1 MAACYGIG
9 SLDSPDHCQK
19 VLAQPARILDQT
31 EREFFFDNGYV
42 IKERAIGSDW
52 IARLNDALDKLID
65 KSRDLTRSD
74 GTYDLETGHT
84 RDDPRLRRIAYLDAL
99 DPVFWEFCK
108 DSALPDLAA
117 DLLGPDVRFREA
129 LINIKWAGGGQEVKW
144 HQDLP
149 FYPLTNRT
157 VAQFLICLDDVGPE
171 QGPLMVVPGSH
182 TGPFYNHYDDDDTWL
197 GFIPDDRLTDAG
209 LDRAVDL
216 TGPAGTVTVH
226 DCTTLHASKAN
237 LSDRSRP
244 VLIVTYCACDAM
256 AYTPVAYPT
265 ENYKTVVRGTEAKR
279 PRHEVFQIRMPPDW
293 SAGYTSIFDHQEES

>member
-1 MAACYGIG
+1 M
-9 SLDSPDHCQK
+9 DSPEHCQEI
-19 VLAQPARILDQT
+19 LAHPSRVLDQT
-31 EREFFFDNGYV
+31 ERAFFFDNGYV
-42 IKERAIGSDW
+42 VKKAAIGADW
-52 IARLNDALDKLID
+52 IARLNQALAKLVD

-74 GTYDLETGHT
+74 GTYDLEDGHT
-84 RDDPRLRRIAYLDAL
+84 RDAPRLRRIAYLDAL
-99 DPVFWEFCK
+99 DPVFWEFCR
-108 DSALPDLAA
+108 DSPLPDLAA

-157 VAQFLICLDDVGPE
+157 VAQFLICLDDVGTE

-182 TGPFYNHYDDDDTWL
+182 RGPFHDHYDEDDNWL
-197 GFIPDDRLTDAG
+197 GFIPDGRLTAAG
-209 LDRAVDL
+209 LENAVEL

-226 DCTTLHASKAN
+226 DCGTLHASKAN

-265 ENYKTVVRGTEAKR
+265 TNYKTVVRGKEAKY

-293 SAGYTSIFDHQEES
+293 SDGYTSIFEHQEES

>member
-1 MAACYGIG
+1 M
-9 SLDSPDHCQK
+9 DSPEHC
-19 VLAQPARILDQT
+19 LRILTHRARVLDQI
-31 EREFFFDNGYV
+31 EREFFFGNGYV
-42 IKERAIGSDW
+42 IKERAIGPDW
-52 IARLNDALDKLID
+52 IARLNEALSKLID

-74 GTYDLETGHT
+74 GTYDLESGHT

-108 DSALPDLAA
+108 DSPLPDLAA

-129 LINIKWAGGGQEVKW
+129 LVNIKWAGGGQEVKW

-157 VAQFLICLDDVGPE
+157 VAQFLVCLDDVGPE

-182 TGPFYNHYDDDDTWL
+182 TGPYYDHYDDADNWL
-197 GFIPDDRLTDAG
+197 GFVPDERLTDAR

-226 DCTTLHASKAN
+226 DCTALHASKAN

-265 ENYKTVVRGTEAKR
+265 ENYKTVVRGAEAKY

-293 SAGYTSIFDHQEES
+293 SGGYTSIFEHQEES